1 MIRPADAR
9 LNASIMIS
17 SSMIDLFT
25 GLLVG
30 WTMKTSFSRTF
41 SMILTKMFSF
51 ANSNT
56 SASPSSLPR

>member
-1 MIRPADAR
+1 
-9 LNASIMIS
+9 
-17 SSMIDLFT
+17 MIDLFT

-41 SMILTKMFSF
+41 SMIFTKMFSF

-56 SASPSSLPR
+56 WASPRSLPR